1 MTPAMELGQYRTAG
15 GGYDEVVDAAGAP
28 RANWLAV
35 VRSLGSLHPGA
46 LIERQRQTDRLLDAE
61 GTGHL
66 VHEITLATDRHGH
79 SGAARAQ
86 SRPWRLD
93 PIPFVLD
100 GSEFETLA
108 AGARQRMRA
117 VEAVLADCYGDR
129 RLVADGVLPASLL
142 HSLHAYRPTLGGL
155 GASRWLVHYAVDLAR
170 DAQGQWRVVQ
180 DLADAPSGLG
190 YALLNRA
197 VLARVVSDAV
207 RLAEVASVNQH
218 ADVLRRAL
226 TATAPTSRH
235 SPRAVVLSAGPS
247 DATYIEHSYLATRL
261 GIHLV
266 EGADVV
272 MRAGRMWLRVLDGV
286 EPIDVVY
293 RRIDDAHLDPLE
305 PAHHGG
311 GVGVPGLVWGARASG
326 VVMANA
332 YGSGLAETAA
342 FREFLPAATA
352 HLMGEALAL
361 PAHRDNDGLA
371 TSPVLSA
378 VAAQLDPRPVVL
390 RLHLARVGDDIVV
403 MPGGNGRVLAPGDHP
418 THPTE
423 QIAKDVWVVGRV
435 GGQSRPVLVSAPPQV
450 DFASSVPKRVAD
462 ALYWLGRAAER
473 AEVAARATRV
483 VNMQLEQDPALVG
496 LADGGWA
503 HGAHAL
509 LRAAQAAPAAAAP
522 PGVSISRSIHVE
534 LDRTKAVVVAQLASL
549 VQEAASVRE
558 YLSTTTGRVLGRL
571 ASAYSVLS
579 DEAAPADELDV
590 VLVDLAALSGL
601 VMESTVRGPAWRFL
615 DLGRRLERAL
625 AVVGAVEAALGP
637 ATAPLALQPIA
648 DAVLGANESLV
659 AYRRS
664 YRSEV
669 DLQAVLDLLLRD
681 DTNPRSL
688 AYQLDRLREHVAGLG
703 WSDGVQLVQAA
714 SVASLA
720 TVAATEVNGRRV
732 SLDSYVLAVRAP
744 LLQLADAIVHRW
756 FADPVNPTI
765 VRGQ

>member
-1 MTPAMELGQYRTAG
+1 MTQDLSQSRAPRG
-15 GGYDEVVDAAGAP
+15 GFDEVVDAEGAP

-35 VRSLGSLHPGA
+35 VRSLGSLHPAA
-46 LIERQRQTDRLLDAE
+46 LIERQRQTNRLLDAE

-79 SGAARAQ
+79 SAAARAQ
-86 SRPWRLD
+86 SHPWRLD
-93 PIPFVLD
+93 PIPFVIE
-100 GSEFETLA
+100 SAEFEALA

-117 VEAVLADCYGDR
+117 IEAVLGDCYGER
-129 RLVADGVLPASLL
+129 RLVAEGVLPSSLL
-142 HSLHAYRPTLGGL
+142 HSLHAYRPALGG
-155 GASRWLVHYAVDLAR
+155 GVGSSRWLVHYAVDLAR
-170 DAQGQWRVVQ
+170 DANGQWRVVQ
-180 DLADAPSGLG
+180 DLTDAPSGLG

-197 VLARVVSDAV
+197 VLARVVPDAV
-207 RLAEVASVNQH
+207 RVAEVAPVNQH

-226 TATAPTSRH
+226 TATAPTSRR

-311 GVGVPGLVWGARASG
+311 GMGVPGLVWGARAGG

-332 YGSGLAETAA
+332 YGTGLVETSA
-342 FREFLPAATA
+342 FHRFLPAATT
-352 HLMGEALAL
+352 HLLGETLAL
-361 PAHRDNDGLA
+361 PGYTEDGGLA
-371 TSPVLSA
+371 TSPVLSPID
-378 VAAQLDPRPVVL
+378 AQLEPRSVVL
-390 RLHLARVGDDIVV
+390 RLHLARLGDEILV
-403 MPGGNGRVLAPGDHP
+403 MPGGNGRVLARGDHP
-418 THPTE
+418 SHPTE
-423 QIAKDVWVVGRV
+423 QIAKDVWVVGAV
-435 GGQSRPVLVSAPPQV
+435 GGSTRPVLVSAPPQV
-450 DFASSVPKRVAD
+450 DFTSSVPKRVAD
-462 ALYWLGRAAER
+462 SLYWLGRAAER

-483 VNMQLEQDPALVG
+483 VNTQLDQDPALVG

-509 LRAAQAAPAAAAP
+509 LRAAQGAPAALAP
-522 PGVSISRSIHVE
+522 MGVAIGQSIDLEV
-534 LDRTKAVVVAQLASL
+534 DRTTAVVAAQVASL

-571 ASAYSVLS
+571 ARAHSVLA
-579 DEAAPADELDV
+579 EQVGPADELDM

-601 VMESTVRGPAWRFL
+601 AMESTVRGPAWRFL
-615 DLGRRLERAL
+615 DLGRRIERSL
-625 AVVGAVEAALGP
+625 AVVGSVEAALGP
-637 ATAPLALQPIA
+637 AVAPLALQPIA

-669 DLQAVLDLLLRD
+669 DLDAVLDLLLRD

-703 WSDGVQLVQAA
+703 WAEGVQLVQSA

-720 TVAATEVNGRRV
+720 TVEHAEVNGRRV

-744 LLQLADAIVHRW
+744 LLQLAEAIVHRW